1 MTIILRL
8 TGVTIMCLAFM
19 SCASKR
25 TQEIGDPTLTS
36 PAMKDHYQTI
46 YDAFSRYDTNGDGFL
61 DEHEF
66 TQLQLDPKITAIRN
80 SIPELANAPPMLFN
94 EVDED
99 GDGRISVNELTVITQ
114 PYVQKKS

>member
-1 MTIILRL
+1 MTNILRL
-8 TGVTIMCLAFM
+8 IGVTVTCLVMM
-19 SCASKR
+19 SCASNR
-25 TQEIGDPTLTS
+25 AQEIGDPTLTS

-66 TQLQLDPKITAIRN
+66 NQLQSDPKITAIRN
-80 SIPELANAPPMLFN
+80 SIPELANSPPMLFN

-114 PYVQKKS
+114 PFVQKNP